1 MEKTDNVLVDDIKQ
15 VELLDFP
22 TFEMQRHLSKQY
34 FKATDFEEVRDP
46 EDPAN
51 PNKSLFVYEHNGFK
65 VVATKRIQYTEMEDK
80 VLILLL
86 HNFLKQN
93 NNSKKEGIK
102 KDIPLNTLSFI
113 KLTCDDYETY
123 ISEGALDVNKLQN
136 ERKKIKNII
145 SNLTSIRFVEYEDK
159 KISLFEKNWARNK
172 TMDQYVVTFTND
184 LANFLSKKSKELSI
198 SFRPETIFKMKKMS
212 YYVGSYFSHIIYIK
226 KNIQLSRNKLTIKSI
241 LEHLSCILP
250 SEEEIKSRH
259 GSFASSVIY
268 PLLNSFDDLED
279 ADIFDIE
286 RCWNFEKGDEYSKS
300 NHIRWLSGSVKVIP
314 LDTFDEF
321 NRRARNENTKK
332 SEKNEK
338 EAIVRQ
344 MQAFAS
350 NEDLNST
357 KVKALLKSLSKHLG
371 IDYITVKKAVTNS
384 AKAMNDIGKVVK

>member
-93 NNSKKEGIK
+93 NNSKKEDIK

-136 ERKKIKNII
+136 ERKKLKILFQILLQLDLLSMRIKKY
-145 SNLTSIRFVEYEDK
+145 LYLK
-159 KISLFEKNWARNK
+159 KIGHEIRRWINMLLLLQMIWQIFYPKNQKSYLSVFVQRPSLR
-172 TMDQYVVTFTND
+172 
-184 LANFLSKKSKELSI
+184 
-198 SFRPETIFKMKKMS
+198 
-212 YYVGSYFSHIIYIK
+212 
-226 KNIQLSRNKLTIKSI
+226 
-241 LEHLSCILP
+241 
-250 SEEEIKSRH
+250 
-259 GSFASSVIY
+259 
-268 PLLNSFDDLED
+268 
-279 ADIFDIE
+279 
-286 RCWNFEKGDEYSKS
+286 
-300 NHIRWLSGSVKVIP
+300 
-314 LDTFDEF
+314 
-321 NRRARNENTKK
+321 
-332 SEKNEK
+332 
-338 EAIVRQ
+338 
-344 MQAFAS
+344 
-350 NEDLNST
+350 
-357 KVKALLKSLSKHLG
+357 
-371 IDYITVKKAVTNS
+371 
-384 AKAMNDIGKVVK
+384 

>member
-93 NNSKKEGIK
+93 NNSKKEDIK

-172 TMDQYVVTFTND
+172 TMDQYIVTFTND

-226 KNIQLSRNKLTIKSI
+226 KNIQLSRNKLTIK
-241 LEHLSCILP
+241 
-250 SEEEIKSRH
+250 
-259 GSFASSVIY
+259 
-268 PLLNSFDDLED
+268 
-279 ADIFDIE
+279 
-286 RCWNFEKGDEYSKS
+286 
-300 NHIRWLSGSVKVIP
+300 
-314 LDTFDEF
+314 
-321 NRRARNENTKK
+321 
-332 SEKNEK
+332 
-338 EAIVRQ
+338 
-344 MQAFAS
+344 
-350 NEDLNST
+350 
-357 KVKALLKSLSKHLG
+357 
-371 IDYITVKKAVTNS
+371 
-384 AKAMNDIGKVVK
+384 